1 MKKWKHR
8 TTPLKKIS
16 GIDFATSYIYKRLYN
31 QKKLEYKART
41 GRLRGKLLDSGF
53 YEDQTWGALNK
64 AWLAYTISCK
74 HDDWDRRKY
83 YAAVIQKL
91 EGELGLKKYDF
102 SEIKDVVADFLDE
115 HQVDPNINDMS
126 IEEIEEL
133 MRKSDTDFWQSTRE
147 GE

>member
-1 MKKWKHR
+1 MWKYR
-8 TTPLKKIS
+8 TTPRKKIS
-16 GIDFATSYIYKRLYN
+16 GIHFGSSYLYKRLYN
-31 QKKLEYKART
+31 QKKLEYKTRT

-53 YEDQTWGALNK
+53 YEDQTYGALMK

-74 HDDWDRRKY
+74 HNDRERRKY

-91 EGELGLKKYDF
+91 EGELGLQKYNF
-102 SEIKDVVADFLDE
+102 PETKEIAAEFLNE
-115 HQVDPNINDMS
+115 CRNDSDLQSMS

-133 MRKSDTDFWQSTRE
+133 MKKSDSQFWRSVR

>member
-1 MKKWKHR
+1 MRKWKQR
-8 TTPLKKIS
+8 TTPRKKVS
-16 GIDFATSYIYKRLYN
+16 GIDFVTSYFYKRYYN

-53 YEDQTWGALNK
+53 YEDQTYGALQK

-91 EGELGLKKYDF
+91 EGELGLKKYNF
-102 SEIKDVVADFLDE
+102 EEIRDMTTDFLEE
-115 HQVDPNINDMS
+115 HQDDPNIHDMS
-126 IEEIEEL
+126 VEEIEEI
-133 MRKSDTDFWQSTRE
+133 MRRSDTTFWQSVS